1 MRSKAIVIA
10 LALFLVGA
18 VTVVSA
24 DEAVLIDFS
33 LLKADILPDA
43 AKSGRHDPRKS
54 HHDGLLGN
62 GRSELHGRSEKG
74 HENLPGISRMERRS
88 RLLQGQ
94 SEPDPFDDP

>member
-33 LLKADILPDA
+33 LLKADIIA
-43 AKSGRHDPRKS
+43 
-54 HHDGLLGN
+54 
-62 GRSELHGRSEKG
+62 
-74 HENLPGISRMERRS
+74 
-88 RLLQGQ
+88 
-94 SEPDPFDDP
+94 